1 MSNTVFISV
10 QTKFFILP
18 IVSFRCIFSVFSQ
31 RTEKSSCL
39 VCLFVCLLKKKKK
52 SLHTLCSSTRPWL
65 KESCKALQRRCRFMP
80 AFAAAL
86 QKRSSI
92 LQAAAGLPC
101 KDSLICSRTLI
112 PWLPQY
118 LPALYT
124 NPQNEVYTAGEWN
137 SAMLTVILVPSQAW
151 TGQF

>member
-1 MSNTVFISV
+1 MY
-10 QTKFFILP
+10 FF
-18 IVSFRCIFSVFSQ
+18 SIFSEDWEEQLFG
-31 RTEKSSCL
+31 
-39 VCLFVCLLKKKKK
+39 LFVCLSVKKKKKK